1 MPVCPDCLQCCAQ
14 YLDVSKVIPGHGLYV
29 IMILSF
35 TSIIIIEVTPG
46 HHSPHVF
53 AACCFWRPPWL
64 GGEHTLS
71 GGKLVLPRTSTGKA
85 DICNVEK
92 NHTLISRSEWTIEG
106 DNNVCE
112 ETMGELV
119 IEGDPTAQQVVGIHV
134 GSLANDWP
142 SKPM

>member
-1 MPVCPDCLQCCAQ
+1 M
-14 YLDVSKVIPGHGLYV
+14 
-29 IMILSF
+29 
-35 TSIIIIEVTPG
+35 
-46 HHSPHVF
+46 
-53 AACCFWRPPWL
+53 

-85 DICNVEK
+85 DIRNVKK
-92 NHTLISRSEWTIEG
+92 NHTEISRSGWTIEG
-106 DNNVCE
+106 DNNLCE

-119 IEGDPTAQQVVGIHV
+119 KEGELSAQQVVGIHV

>member
-1 MPVCPDCLQCCAQ
+1 MCPDCLQCCAQ
-14 YLDVSKVIPGHGLYV
+14 HLDVSKVITGHGLYV
-29 IMILSF
+29 IIVLSF

-71 GGKLVLPRTSTGKA
+71 GGKLVLPRKGKA
-85 DICNVEK
+85 DIRNVKK
-92 NHTLISRSEWTIEG
+92 NYTLISRSEWTIEC

-119 IEGDPTAQQVVGIHV
+119 IEGEPTAQQVVGIHV